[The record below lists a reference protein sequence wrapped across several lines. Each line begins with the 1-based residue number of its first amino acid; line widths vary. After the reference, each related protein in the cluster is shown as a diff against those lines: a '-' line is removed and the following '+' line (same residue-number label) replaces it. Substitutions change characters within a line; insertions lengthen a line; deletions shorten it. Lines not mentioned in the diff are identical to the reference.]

1 MSCPGGGAD
10 RMSPADHDPIP
21 RPTAKTQPAGPGAFW
36 GQRVGELTRDLAATR
51 RALRESREEMQ
62 AARNEGRELRAAL
75 DEHAIVAITDPQGKI
90 LYVNDKFCHISKY
103 AREELLGQDHRLINS
118 GHHSKAFIRELWTT
132 IGQGRVWRGEI
143 KNRAKDGSCY
153 WVDTTIVPFLN
164 DEGKPREYVAIRA
177 DITDRKRAEEAQAQL
192 AAIVQSSDDA
202 IISKTLTGLITSW
215 NRGAE
220 RIFGYRAEEVVGR
233 PFMLL
238 IPPER
243 AGEEAEILAR
253 IARGEGLEGF
263 ETVRL
268 RKDGRRIDVS
278 VTTSPLRDR
287 AGRITGV
294 SKIARDITEQKRAR
308 EALRQSEARLNVV
321 IESLRDG
328 LVIADTDG
336 RLLHWNPA
344 ALAMHGFTNLTEGE
358 GWLTDFARVFEL
370 APCGGE
376 RLSPD
381 QWPMARVLRGE
392 TLMDYEVCVRRHG
405 SDWKRIFSYTGSLVS
420 YVDGKSLAFLT
431 ISDITARKEAEALLL
446 AVTGA
451 EVGTWHWDVR
461 TGELRWSDRCKQIFG
476 IPPAAEMT
484 QERFLAAL
492 PPEDRARAAAAARLA
507 LEQHTECEIEL
518 PIQRPDGRRGW
529 AIYKG
534 RGYYAPDGTPL
545 RMEGVALDITA
556 RKEAEAEIEKLY
568 ADLKQHAA
576 KLDEAN
582 RELEAFSY
590 SVSHDLRAPLRHIA
604 GFVQLLKLEAAP
616 RLADESLHHLDV
628 ISKATERMGHL
639 IDDLLAFSR
648 VSRVEMQKTEVDL
661 AALVREVLGELAAE
675 TRGRNITWDI
685 AALPVVPADRAL
697 LRLALVNLLGNAV
710 KFTGTRPEA
719 RIGIGAAADAGPV
732 IYVRDNG
739 VGFDPKYTHK
749 LFGVFQRLHSHA
761 EFEGTGIGLANV
773 QRIIHRHGGRVWA
786 EGAVDGGATF
796 YFSLPPPT

>member
-1 MSCPGGGAD
+1 MN
-10 RMSPADHDPIP
+10 PADADPPPIP
-21 RPTAKTQPAGPGAFW
+21 AAETQPAGTGAFW
-36 GQRVGELTRDLAATR
+36 RQRVGELTRELAAAR
-51 RALRESREEMQ
+51 RVLRESREEAQ

-132 IGQGRVWRGEI
+132 IGQGRVWHGEI

-177 DITDRKRAEEAQAQL
+177 DITERKRAEEAQAQL

-243 AGEEAEILAR
+243 AGEEAEILTR
-253 IARGEGLEGF
+253 VARGEGHEQF
-263 ETVRL
+263 ETVRV

-308 EALRQSEARLNVV
+308 EALRLSEARLNVV

-344 ALAMHGFTNLTEGE
+344 ALAMHGFTNLAEGE
-358 GWLTDFARVFEL
+358 GWLSDFARIFEL
-370 APCGGE
+370 AAFGGE
-376 RLSPD
+376 RLPAD
-381 QWPMARVLRGE
+381 QWPLARVLRGE
-392 TLMDYEVCVRRHG
+392 ALIEYEVCVRRIG
-405 SDWKRIFSYTGSLVS
+405 TEWKRIFSYTGSLVNHE
-420 YVDGKSLAFLT
+420 DGKALAFLT

-461 TGELRWSDRCKQIFG
+461 TGELRWSERCRQIFG
-476 IPPAAEMT
+476 IPPGVEMT

-492 PPEDRARAAAAARLA
+492 PPEDCERAAAAARLA
-507 LEQHTECEIEL
+507 LEQHTEWEIEL
-518 PIQRPDGRRGW
+518 PIHRPDGRRCW

-534 RGYYAPDGTPL
+534 RGYYAPDGTPQ

-604 GFVQLLKLEAAP
+604 GFVQLLKQEAASA
-616 RLADESLHHLDV
+616 LSAASLHHLDV
-628 ISKATERMGHL
+628 ISGATERMGHL

-648 VSRVEMQKTEVDL
+648 VSRVELQTTEVDL
-661 AALVREVLGELAAE
+661 AALVQEVQRELAAE
-675 TRGRNITWDI
+675 TRGRKITWEI
-685 AALPVVPADRAL
+685 RALPVVPADRAL

-710 KFTGTRPEA
+710 KFTGPRPEA
-719 RIGIGAAADAGPV
+719 QIEIGAAPGTEPV

-739 VGFDPKYTHK
+739 VGFDPQYAHK

-773 QRIIHRHGGRVWA
+773 QRILHRHGGRVWA
-786 EGAVDGGATF
+786 EGAVDAGATF
-796 YFSLPPPT
+796 YFSLPHPP